1 MIFILILLILL
12 VLNDDEFM
20 CIVNVVMY
28 LV

>member
-1 MIFILILLILL
+1 MIFILLLLILL